1 MTTTA
6 TYPTPSEIRAAIE
19 RSCKRNLGAI
29 PVVAYLTHRMTWN
42 GEGMDIV
49 ATAVVVWTDRGDE
62 HPHGW
67 HSGVSVRSSVKHG
80 LTVGFGGGHYDYSDL
95 AEAEGVAVAYARGH
109 GVRTSWR

>member
-49 ATAVVVWTDRGDE
+49 ATAVVVWTDRGVALQGTIDE
-62 HPHGW
+62 LL
-67 HSGVSVRSSVKHG
+67 GVCGDPCAVQPP
-80 LTVGFGGGHYDYSDL
+80 T
-95 AEAEGVAVAYARGH
+95 EAAPR
-109 GVRTSWR
+109 